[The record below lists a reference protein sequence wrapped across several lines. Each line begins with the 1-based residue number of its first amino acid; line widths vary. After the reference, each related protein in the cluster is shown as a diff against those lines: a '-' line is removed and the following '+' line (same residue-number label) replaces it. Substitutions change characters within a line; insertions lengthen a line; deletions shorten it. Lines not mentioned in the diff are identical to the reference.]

1 MIQSELKMIAERLK
15 KIWNKLRVVLGAIG
29 LLLLSNLP
37 VILLDSSRGLIPPQF
52 KNGFLLLIA
61 VLAGLIIWYCW
72 RRAEKMDLKI
82 WDPEILSW
90 RGLGMVLAGY
100 IAMVVCDSL
109 ALHLMNLQGI
119 ETSANQEAIQQLLV
133 GVPFWLALLLTAVLP
148 ALAEEVIFRG
158 YLYKKLFGKQVL
170 AGLLFTSL
178 VFGLMHG
185 PTDWLSYFMYS
196 FGGLILGYSYYK
208 SGYLIYPVVIHLLNN
223 GLATLAYYIFS
234 G

>member
-1 MIQSELKMIAERLK
+1 MIAERLK

-72 RRAEKMDLKI
+72 RRAEKMDLNI
-82 WDPEILSW
+82 WDPKILSW
-90 RGLGMVLAGY
+90 KGLGIVLLGY
-100 IAMVVCDSL
+100 VVMFSCDSL
-109 ALHLMNLQGI
+109 AQYLMEMRGI
-119 ETSANQEAIQQLLV
+119 DTTANQDAIVQLLA

-170 AGLLFTSL
+170 AGLLLTSL

-223 GLATLAYYIFS
+223 GLAILAYYFFS